1 MTKGNN
7 MLQIDTG
14 KNNNNV
20 KVYCYNERIEQNKK
34 VKIESCYRLE

>member
-14 KNNNNV
+14 KKNNNM
-20 KVYCYNERIEQNKK
+20 KVYCYKERIEQNEK
-34 VKIESCYRLE
+34 VKIESYYGLE